1 MLVCAVTCSVL
12 PASESFAARNNNNW
26 SNPSVA
32 TGGAVRPVSS
42 GAVSGKRPETVS
54 HGAIWNNPDIQ
65 GDWDFSDIFSW
76 IDGINWDDLNW
87 QDVNWSDINW
97 DDANWNDIDWGNMF
111 PVTGGAIGGG
121 FPQQEWPNIDWPD
134 FHQRPVVTGGAI
146 GGEQP
151 ENTDKHQKPV
161 TSGGAIGADKPNRG
175 DGENQKP
182 SDETQKPA
190 TPDNGKE
197 NEAQKPTTPD
207 NGKENETQKPDTP
220 DNGKENEAQ
229 KPTTP
234 DNGKENNNGQ
244 NQEKD
249 ATDSHKQP
257 VATVTDGAVNAQVP
271 DENKEQK
278 LEEDRVPAATVSNSA
293 VTATKKKKAKAK
305 IKVSTASKK
314 VKKGKKYKI
323 KYSVVSGSGKVT
335 FKSSNKKVA
344 TVTSKGVVKAKRK
357 GTAIITVKI
366 AKGNTKKVKITVK

>member
-54 HGAIWNNPDIQ
+54 HGAIWNNPDMQ

-76 IDGINWDDLNW
+76 MDGINWDDLNW
-87 QDVNWSDINW
+87 D
-97 DDANWNDIDWGNMF
+97 DIDWGNVQDMF
-111 PVTGGAIGGG
+111 PVTGGAIGGRL
-121 FPQQEWPNIDWPD
+121 PQEDWSNIDWPD
-134 FHQRPVVTGGAI
+134 IHQRPVTTGGAI
-146 GGEQP
+146 DGEQP
-151 ENTDKHQKPV
+151 ENSDKHQKPV

-182 SDETQKPA
+182 SDETQKPD

-197 NEAQKPTTPD
+197 NETQKPTTPD
-207 NGKENETQKPDTP
+207 NGKENET
-220 DNGKENEAQ
+220 Q

-344 TVTSKGVVKAKRK
+344 TVTSKGVVTAKKK
-357 GTAIITVKI
+357 GTATITVKI
-366 AKGNTKKVKITVK
+366 ANGNTKKVKITVK